1 MRHDAVTGPRFE
13 VMQRFDKDDLETLRY
28 AIGLRRAGII
38 DPRTDH
44 LLGKI
49 LQNIGRVAA
58 SQMNTEGSIN
68 ASTRNDEEF
77 DSDVALYAVKSCDK
91 VDLCRTG
98 VEIFK
103 FIMDGVKM
111 QIKERHRFYGRIK
124 RKAVPCRFEE
134 AMQATDF
141 FYNTRQ
147 GAIQ

>member
-1 MRHDAVTGPRFE
+1 MRHDAVTGHRFE
-13 VMQRFDKDDLETLRY
+13 VMQRFEKEDLETLRY

-38 DPRTDH
+38 DPRTDL
-44 LLGKI
+44 LLGRI
-49 LQNIGRVAA
+49 LQNIGRIAV
-58 SQMNTEGSIN
+58 SQMIKEGKLNN
-68 ASTRNDEEF
+68 ATKRDKEF

-124 RKAVPCRFEE
+124 RKAVLCRFEE